1 MILTLTDI
9 DECEEGSDDCDKN
22 AVCINVPGSF
32 ECACVDG
39 YFGNGRV
46 GLCNRKYTQMGLIT
60 YNEIHRKKT
69 YLNTMLNNFKVVL
82 GKSKSVVAE

>member
-1 MILTLTDI
+1 MTLCKHGSVLILTLTDI

-60 YNEIHRKKT
+60 YNEIHRKKHT
-69 YLNTMLNNFKVVL
+69 
-82 GKSKSVVAE
+82 